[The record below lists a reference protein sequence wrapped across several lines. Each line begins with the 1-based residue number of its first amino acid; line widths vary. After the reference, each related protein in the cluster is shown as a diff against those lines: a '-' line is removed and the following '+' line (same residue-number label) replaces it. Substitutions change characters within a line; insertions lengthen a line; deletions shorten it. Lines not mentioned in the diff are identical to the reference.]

1 MKTLIIMG
9 IVAVICYFAFES
21 LYKTMTG
28 KKVVGVQ
35 VLKQK
40 DVLCSKNVQNKVIN
54 I

>member
-28 KKVVGVQ
+28 KKGCGCSGSKAKRCPMQ
-35 VLKQK
+35 QK
-40 DVLCSKNVQNKVIN
+40 CSK
-54 I
+54 